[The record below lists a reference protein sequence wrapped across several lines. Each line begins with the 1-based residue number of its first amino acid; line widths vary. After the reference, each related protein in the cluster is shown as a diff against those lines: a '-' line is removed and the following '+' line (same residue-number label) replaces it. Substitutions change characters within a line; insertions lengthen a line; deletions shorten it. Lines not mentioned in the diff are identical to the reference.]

1 MKIMTKK
8 AVALETLKPPEQWI
22 PKSIEGVFQIELAN
36 NQIKKKLDEIKT
48 AKQWKIQKICF
59 MK

>member
-8 AVALETLKPPEQWI
+8 AVALEILKPPERWI
-22 PKSIEGVFQIELAN
+22 PKSVEDVFQIELAN
-36 NQIKKKLDEIKT
+36 NQIKKNLDEIKT
-48 AKQWKIQKICF
+48 TKQWKIQKICF